1 MSHWSWLS
9 GYSLSSGFTIGDE
22 IKKKK
27 KNREKREGSKEVL
40 LYEVIVF
47 ETPQNPTSLM
57 ASGCWTRT
65 LEVSGIQCPLMNTFS
80 TSLHTCMFA
89 EAVIASSTTST

>member
-1 MSHWSWLS
+1 M
-9 GYSLSSGFTIGDE
+9 
-22 IKKKK
+22 
-27 KNREKREGSKEVL
+27 L
-40 LYEVIVF
+40 LYKVIVF
-47 ETPQNPTSLM
+47 ETLQNPNSLTV
-57 ASGCWTRT
+57 SGFWTRT